1 MVAEIMRVSV
11 QNPGSEDEQGF
22 GLAGKFGEHFERV
35 GEQHTGTFRR
45 AATRAS
51 ARQEAAQSANTGCAH
66 TVS

>member
-1 MVAEIMRVSV
+1 MRVSV
-11 QNPGSEDEQGF
+11 QNPGSEDGQGF
-22 GLAGKFGEHFERV
+22 SLTGEFGEHIERV

-51 ARQEAAQSANTGCAH
+51 TRQEAAQSANTSCAH